1 MIVTDIA
8 DPQELVEL
16 GGMNLLLKKAV
27 SLGFDPVKAIQ
38 MVTVNVARYFGLHD
52 LGGIAPGNMADLV
65 VVDDLKDFHCY
76 KVWAGGRLVAQE
88 EKPTVSFERIAY
100 PQESRRSIAIE
111 SVRPEVFRIPCAQ
124 SKAKIRTVEVV
135 NETIT
140 QETPIDIE
148 SRQGNLMADPSM
160 DIVKAA
166 VFNKSNA
173 EAAPGLGFAKGVG
186 FRSGALAMSILWDTN
201 NILVIGTSDQEMAA
215 AMNELIRMQGG
226 MVVVQ
231 GGKVVAEAPLPICG
245 IISPEPLPQ
254 IVREIKEVEAACHR
268 LGSTIA
274 RPFLSLQTFS
284 FTGLPFLRLTDQ
296 GLVDVRKMSK
306 VCLFLCNYSGR

>member
-1 MIVTDIA
+1 VTDIA
-8 DPQELVEL
+8 DPEELVEQ

-38 MVTVNVARYFGLHD
+38 MVTVNVARYFGLND

-65 VVDDLKDFHCY
+65 AVDDLKDFHCH

-88 EKPTVSFERIAY
+88 EKSTATFERMVY
-100 PQESRRSIAIE
+100 PEESRRSIAIQAV
-111 SVRPEVFRIPCAQ
+111 SPEVFSIPCRELR
-124 SKAKIRTVEVV
+124 AKIRAVEIV

-140 QETPIDIE
+140 QEAPIEME
-148 SRQGNLMADPSM
+148 SHHGRLIADPSR

-166 VFNKSNA
+166 VFNKSHA
-173 EAAPGLGFAKGVG
+173 KAAPGLGFSKGVG
-186 FRSGALAMSILWDTN
+186 LRSGALAMSILWDTN
-201 NILVIGTSDQEMAA
+201 NILVLGTSDQEMAA
-215 AMNELIRMQGG
+215 AMNELIRIQGG
-226 MVVVQ
+226 MVVVH
-231 GGKVVAEAPLPICG
+231 GGKVVADAPLPICG

-254 IVREIKEVEAACHR
+254 IVKEIGEVEAACQR
-268 LGSTIA
+268 LGSNIA

-306 VCLFLCNYSGR
+306 VSLFL